1 MEEYMSRKTK
11 RHRNQ
16 TDSNTGNEMNV
27 QKGTDLSMSN
37 LGEQAQSAL
46 DSVRETAADN
56 KLLLSLVGVGVG
68 IAGAALFLLKTER
81 GQAIQEQ
88 IGETITDSMGRIRD
102 LSVTGWTY
110 VRDFITEPETDQ
122 EIESEVERL
131 RRVS

>member
-1 MEEYMSRKTK
+1 
-11 RHRNQ
+11 
-16 TDSNTGNEMNV
+16 
-27 QKGTDLSMSN
+27 MSN

-46 DSVRETAADN
+46 ESVRETAAEN

-110 VRDFITEPETDQ
+110 VRDFVTEPETGQ
-122 EIESEVERL
+122 EIESESARL